1 MELELT
7 EEQAFFVETSRRFLQ
22 AECGIPA
29 VRKLADDP
37 VGYDPAVW
45 ARGAQLGWT
54 SLLGH
59 APGGDDVSPYAAPAR
74 ATDLGNLPRTY
85 IATGALDLFVD
96 EDIDYATRLI
106 RAGVPVELHVY
117 PGGYHAFD
125 VFADGP
131 VSQQARRDS
140 HEALRRALA

>member
-1 MELELT
+1 
-7 EEQAFFVETSRRFLQ
+7 
-22 AECGIPA
+22 
-29 VRKLADDP
+29 
-37 VGYDPAVW
+37 
-45 ARGAQLGWT
+45 
-54 SLLGH
+54 
-59 APGGDDVSPYAAPAR
+59 
-74 ATDLGNLPRTY
+74 Y

-125 VFADGP
+125 VFVDGP